1 MILGSKYNNEAGGSI
16 VQKYIGV
23 EKVEA
28 RPMTRGDYNV
38 YCGWQNLPDE
48 NPADEGYLVKG
59 GDVHENWIPKE
70 VFEKT
75 YVAEDKAPLV
85 ATVLDMTSPDYK
97 KRFEAEYRQLKIRY
111 ERLKKMCEKWDAG
124 ELDFTP
130 TCPRATYDKQMVA
143 MVDYLSV
150 LEVRAHYEDIALE
163 DD

>member
-1 MILGSKYNNEAGGSI
+1 MTLGSKYNNGDGGNI
-16 VQKYIGV
+16 MQKYIGV

-85 ATVLDMTSPDYK
+85 ATVFGMKSPDYR

-111 ERLKKMCEKWDAG
+111 ESLKRMCEKWDAG

-130 TCPRATYDKQMVA
+130 TCPRATYDKQMAA

-150 LEVRAHYEDIALE
+150 LEVRAYAEGIDLQE
-163 DD
+163 

>member
-1 MILGSKYNNEAGGSI
+1 M
-16 VQKYIGV
+16 QKYIGV
-23 EKVEA
+23 ERVEA
-28 RPMTRGDYNV
+28 RHMTRGDYNA
-38 YCGWQNLPDE
+38 YRGWKIPADE
-48 NPADEGYLVKG
+48 NPDDDGYLVKR

-70 VFEKT
+70 IFEKT
-75 YVAEDKAPLV
+75 YVVEDKAPLV

-130 TCPRATYDKQMVA
+130 TCPRALYDKQMAA

-150 LEVRAHYEDIALE
+150 LEVRAYDECIDLWG
-163 DD
+163 